1 MKKLLLSLCLTTFGM
16 LALAADAPA
25 PAAVTPTP
33 VPLVDL
39 YNQFMARFS
48 DGNPAWKTE
57 IVMNADINKP
67 PAAPYKLYYSDTLG
81 YYSYRPKVWEEL
93 TDFERW
99 TLKNDPRLP
108 SFITEH
114 FHGIPAKPDAATVAS
129 VAPADKS
136 TSVASAKG
144 VLTVEPGCFSY
155 KFDPEELTT
164 TSPVRLVELPK

>member
-1 MKKLLLSLCLTTFGM
+1 MKKLLLSLCLSTLGM
-16 LALAADAPA
+16 LAMAADAPS
-25 PAAVTPTP
+25 P

-39 YNQFMARFS
+39 YNQFMAKYS

-93 TDFERW
+93 TDYERFA
-99 TLKNDPRLP
+99 LKNDPRLQ
-108 SFITEH
+108 SFISEH
-114 FHGIPAKPDAATVAS
+114 FHGVPYKPE
-129 VAPADKS
+129 
-136 TSVASAKG
+136 TSVASAPAETTSAQKTKG

-164 TSPVRLVELPK
+164 TSPVRLVELPKQ